1 MTKIN
6 LGTALSIV
14 VLASLAGCKAI
25 GGAILKRY
33 RQTDPETAMVV
44 KQGDLDPQGLQTG
57 EWTYYYKSGMVRAQ
71 GRYDQDH
78 QVGEWTYF
86 HDQTGMV
93 ERKGA
98 FDEQGR
104 RAGEWLFQYP
114 DGSMRSRGRYVADAE
129 EGPWEFRA
137 ADGTLERAG
146 QFENRLISG
155 HWVHQSGGKP
165 SAEGLCHRGQR
176 VGPWLLWDASG
187 AQTAHDF
194 GLQPGMTV
202 VFERWP
208 NGKPRR
214 AGVQLQGKPI
224 GRWSSW
230 HENGTPQLLVGMAQG
245 KPTGLFEA
253 RAADGTVLGQ
263 GLWSEGL
270 ESKDP
275 TLASSLAGMMA
286 PPTTPT
292 EAPKV
297 AAADPARVNVLEQG
311 ADREAPLSQPDISVV
326 DQERLESL
334 VTRYLT
340 GETQGRSPARRRT
353 YGPGET
359 QDSGAGPGRRADL
372 EGKPLAVRSLR
383 QVRGEVVQLEQYRGK
398 KNLLLVV
405 LRGFSGEVCIYC
417 VAQTKALAMCR
428 ADLDKHDVEVLVV
441 YPGPKE
447 NEEAFQQI
455 YAKTFGEGAP
465 PYRVFYDPDLEVVRT
480 LGIEGDLAAP
490 TSLVIDRDGI
500 VKRAYVSPN
509 RAQRPATKDLVR
521 EFSELVRSLR

>member
-1 MTKIN
+1 MTKFN
-6 LGTALSIV
+6 LGTALSILA
-14 VLASLAGCKAI
+14 LASLVGCKAL

-57 EWTYYYKSGMVRAQ
+57 EWTYYFKSGMVRAQ
-71 GRYDQDH
+71 GRYEQDR

-98 FDEQGR
+98 FDERGR
-104 RAGEWLFQYP
+104 RTGEWLFQYP
-114 DGSMRSRGRYVADAE
+114 DGSTRSRGRYVADAE

-155 HWVHQSGGKP
+155 YWVHQSGGRP

-176 VGPWLLWDASG
+176 VGQWLLWDASG
-187 AQTAHDF
+187 MQTAHDF
-194 GLQPGMTV
+194 GLPPGMTV
-202 VFERWP
+202 VLERWP
-208 NGKPRR
+208 NGKLRR
-214 AGVQLQGKPI
+214 AGIQMQGKPV
-224 GRWSSW
+224 GRWGSW
-230 HENGTPQLLVGMAQG
+230 HENGTPQLLVGMAEG
-245 KPTGLFEA
+245 SAAGLFEA
-253 RAADGTVLGQ
+253 RASDGTVLGQ
-263 GLWSEGL
+263 GLWSDGQGPSSPALAEL
-270 ESKDP
+270 LAPARPPSVQP
-275 TLASSLAGMMA
+275 T
-286 PPTTPT
+286 
-292 EAPKV
+292 V
-297 AAADPARVNVLEQG
+297 AAADPARVDVLEQG
-311 ADREAPLSQPDISVV
+311 ADREAPLSQPDISVL
-326 DQERLESL
+326 DQERLDSL
-334 VTRYLT
+334 VKRYLT
-340 GETQGRSPARRRT
+340 GETQGRSPARRRA

-372 EGKPLAVRSLR
+372 EGKLLTLRSLR
-383 QVRGEVVQLEQYRGK
+383 QVGGGEVKLEQYRGK

-465 PYRVFYDPDLEVVRT
+465 PYRVFYDPDLTVVRT

-490 TSLVIDRDGI
+490 TSLVVDREGI

-509 RAQRPATKDLVR
+509 RAQRPATKELVK
-521 EFSELVRSLR
+521 EFSELVRALR